1 MTNWRQ
7 KLLREMTRQA
17 YESGLRVDSV
27 PLQLRKESRGQ
38 RESRN
43 REGLVFESPNVLS
56 GERNRESCFYDGARL
71 VRKYFI
77 GGSSLDM
84 RSNELDACLECGL
97 VYILPVDSVTQREL
111 DEARKGFLCG

>member
-7 KLLREMTRQA
+7 KLLREMTRWA
-17 YESGLRVDSV
+17 YQSGLRVDSV

-56 GERNRESCFYDGARL
+56 WKRNRESCLYDGARL

-77 GGSSLDM
+77 GWSSLDR
-84 RSNELDACLECGL
+84 RSSEVDACSECGL
-97 VYILPVDSVTQREL
+97 VYILPVDSGT
-111 DEARKGFLCG
+111 